1 MNKVVTYEEAF
12 ARFSDGQT
20 VMIGGFLA
28 TGTPEGLVDRLISK
42 GVKNLT
48 VIGNDTG
55 FPDKGIGKLVV
66 NRQTAKVIVSHIGTN
81 PETGRQMHAKELEVE
96 LVPQGTLAERI
107 RSAGAGLG
115 GFYTP
120 TGVGTIV
127 EEGKEIKKIGEKTYL
142 LELPL
147 RADIALLKA
156 WKADKSGNLIFQ
168 RSARNFNPIMAMAAD
183 LVMVEVEE
191 IVEIGALDP
200 DQVMTPG
207 LLVDMI
213 IQA

>member
-1 MNKVVTYEEAF
+1 
-12 ARFSDGQT
+12 
-20 VMIGGFLA
+20 
-28 TGTPEGLVDRLISK
+28 
-42 GVKNLT
+42 
-48 VIGNDTG
+48 
-55 FPDKGIGKLVV
+55 
-66 NRQTAKVIVSHIGTN
+66 
-81 PETGRQMHAKELEVE
+81 
-96 LVPQGTLAERI
+96 
-107 RSAGAGLG
+107 
-115 GFYTP
+115 
-120 TGVGTIV
+120 
-127 EEGKEIKKIGEKTYL
+127 

-183 LVMVEVEE
+183 WVVVEVEE

>member
-1 MNKVVTYEEAF
+1 
-12 ARFSDGQT
+12 
-20 VMIGGFLA
+20 
-28 TGTPEGLVDRLISK
+28 
-42 GVKNLT
+42 LT
-48 VIGNDTG
+48 ST
-55 FPDKGIGKLVV
+55 
-66 NRQTAKVIVSHIGTN
+66 
-81 PETGRQMHAKELEVE
+81 
-96 LVPQGTLAERI
+96 VPQGTLAERI

-183 LVMVEVEE
+183 WVVVEVEE